1 MDAKADPV
9 SNVAGRLLILPGVGN
24 TRFQFSRF
32 AAHAARLLPGFAVE
46 IRTWGQPLLT
56 LRNLRAY
63 TRNLAVARD
72 LAVELARWRHAHPT
86 SKLYLLGY
94 SGGGGVAAL
103 VASGLAPE
111 IAIDRL
117 ILVAPAISPDYPMAE
132 SVLPHVTK
140 FVASFASKRDIQV
153 GWGTRTFGTID
164 RRFTASAGAVGFRST
179 SPKLLELHWSRDD
192 LRYGH
197 HGNHWSYLGRRWQ
210 AARLLPA
217 LEPAT
222 TAAGLRLRWSAGDS
236 TGRPI

>member
-117 ILVAPAISPDYPMAE
+117 ILVAPAISPEQARHPGG
-132 SVLPHVTK
+132 
-140 FVASFASKRDIQV
+140 V
-153 GWGTRTFGTID
+153 GHAYFRHD
-164 RRFTASAGAVGFRST
+164 RPAIYR
-179 SPKLLELHWSRDD
+179 E
-192 LRYGH
+192 
-197 HGNHWSYLGRRWQ
+197 RRRRRLSLDEPQ
-210 AARLLPA
+210 AARAPLVA
-217 LEPAT
+217 
-222 TAAGLRLRWSAGDS
+222 
-236 TGRPI
+236 